1 MTGDIEREALAFIR
15 ALVCDGGCS
24 RTAVADGKMETFADR
39 LAVGV
44 GGRDRDR
51 VVAEVA
57 VGRHARDDAGMGID
71 AETRW
76 KLGREDQ
83 GIAGGSGEVIG
94 DIEREAV
101 ALISALVC
109 DGGGGRTAVAHG
121 KMEALADRLTVS
133 IGRRHRDRVVAEV
146 AVGRGSGDDAG
157 MGVDTEARRQ
167 LGREGHGIAD
177 GSDEVIGDIE
187 REGVAFIGTLICDGG
202 GGRSAIADGKMR
214 ALAVRPTFMEGFFG
228 RGSNGSRFTCHLQGW
243 GILGFCAMVKV
254 RIR

>member
-15 ALVCDGGCS
+15 ALVRDGGSS

-57 VGRHARDDAGMGID
+57 VGRHARDDAGIGID

-76 KLGREDQ
+76 QLGREDQ

-101 ALISALVC
+101 ALISDLVC
-109 DGGGGRTAVAHG
+109 D
-121 KMEALADRLTVS
+121 K
-133 IGRRHRDRVVAEV
+133 
-146 AVGRGSGDDAG
+146 
-157 MGVDTEARRQ
+157 
-167 LGREGHGIAD
+167 
-177 GSDEVIGDIE
+177 
-187 REGVAFIGTLICDGG
+187 
-202 GGRSAIADGKMR
+202 KKKKK
-214 ALAVRPTFMEGFFG
+214 
-228 RGSNGSRFTCHLQGW
+228 N
-243 GILGFCAMVKV
+243 K
-254 RIR
+254 